1 MGVGIE
7 AYIKSRLNVQ
17 FLKTNSGKRGK
28 GMPVVRNPQF
38 YFREGF
44 CWNNI
49 LNPQARLL
57 KVKLKQAS
65 VNDVGSMSLMTVE
78 TNISNRYIIGLLNS
92 NLIFD
97 YYRVFINCT
106 VNIQINDLR
115 QIPIM
120 IPTIEDLHRL
130 VSLVDK
136 AVKIKKLALLEN
148 RANFRLTAILKD
160 IEKEIDMKIIQLYRI

>member
-17 FLKTNSGKRGK
+17 FLKTNSGKRGE

-97 YYRVFINCT
+97 YY
-106 VNIQINDLR
+106 
-115 QIPIM
+115 
-120 IPTIEDLHRL
+120 
-130 VSLVDK
+130 
-136 AVKIKKLALLEN
+136 
-148 RANFRLTAILKD
+148 
-160 IEKEIDMKIIQLYRI
+160 

>member
-1 MGVGIE
+1 M
-7 AYIKSRLNVQ
+7 K
-17 FLKTNSGKRGK
+17 
-28 GMPVVRNPQF
+28 M
-38 YFREGF
+38 EGF

-65 VNDVGSMSLMTVE
+65 VNDVGSMSLLTVE

-120 IPTIEDLHRL
+120 IPTLEDLHRI

-136 AVKIKKLALLEN
+136 AVKNKKLALLEN

>member
-1 MGVGIE
+1 M
-7 AYIKSRLNVQ
+7 K
-17 FLKTNSGKRGK
+17 
-28 GMPVVRNPQF
+28 M
-38 YFREGF
+38 EGF

-120 IPTIEDLHRL
+120 IPTLEDLHRI

-136 AVKIKKLALLEN
+136 AVKK
-148 RANFRLTAILKD
+148 
-160 IEKEIDMKIIQLYRI
+160 

>member
-1 MGVGIE
+1 M
-7 AYIKSRLNVQ
+7 K
-17 FLKTNSGKRGK
+17 
-28 GMPVVRNPQF
+28 M
-38 YFREGF
+38 EGF

-120 IPTIEDLHRL
+120 IPALEDLHRL

-148 RANFRLTAILKD
+148 RANFRLTAILRD

>member
-1 MGVGIE
+1 M
-7 AYIKSRLNVQ
+7 K
-17 FLKTNSGKRGK
+17 
-28 GMPVVRNPQF
+28 M
-38 YFREGF
+38 EGF

-120 IPTIEDLHRL
+120 IPTLEDLHRI

-136 AVKIKKLALLEN
+136 AVKNKKLALLEN

-160 IEKEIDMKIIQLYRI
+160 IEKEIDMKIIQLYCI

>member
-1 MGVGIE
+1 M
-7 AYIKSRLNVQ
+7 K
-17 FLKTNSGKRGK
+17 
-28 GMPVVRNPQF
+28 M
-38 YFREGF
+38 EGF

-115 QIPIM
+115 QIPII
-120 IPTIEDLHRL
+120 IPTLEDLHKL
-130 VSLVDK
+130 VLLVDK

-148 RANFRLTAILKD
+148 KANFRLTAILKD

>member
-1 MGVGIE
+1 
-7 AYIKSRLNVQ
+7 
-17 FLKTNSGKRGK
+17 
-28 GMPVVRNPQF
+28 
-38 YFREGF
+38 
-44 CWNNI
+44 
-49 LNPQARLL
+49 
-57 KVKLKQAS
+57 
-65 VNDVGSMSLMTVE
+65 MSLMTVE

-120 IPTIEDLHRL
+120 IPVIEDLHRL
-130 VSLVDK
+130 VSLIDK

-160 IEKEIDMKIIQLYRI
+160 IEKEIDMKIFQLYRI

>member
-1 MGVGIE
+1 M
-7 AYIKSRLNVQ
+7 K
-17 FLKTNSGKRGK
+17 
-28 GMPVVRNPQF
+28 M
-38 YFREGF
+38 EGF

-78 TNISNRYIIGLLNS
+78 TNISNRYIIWLLNS

>member
-17 FLKTNSGKRGK
+17 FLKTNSGKRGE

-120 IPTIEDLHRL
+120 IPTLEDLHRI

-136 AVKIKKLALLEN
+136 L
-148 RANFRLTAILKD
+148 
-160 IEKEIDMKIIQLYRI
+160 

>member
-17 FLKTNSGKRGK
+17 FLKTNSGKRGE

-120 IPTIEDLHRL
+120 IPTLEDLHRI

-136 AVKIKKLALLEN
+136 AVKNKKLALLEN

>member
-1 MGVGIE
+1 M
-7 AYIKSRLNVQ
+7 K
-17 FLKTNSGKRGK
+17 
-28 GMPVVRNPQF
+28 M
-38 YFREGF
+38 EGF

-120 IPTIEDLHRL
+120 IPTLEDLHRI

-136 AVKIKKLALLEN
+136 AVKNKKLALLEN

-160 IEKEIDMKIIQLYRI
+160 IEKEIDMKIIRLYRI

>member
-1 MGVGIE
+1 M
-7 AYIKSRLNVQ
+7 K
-17 FLKTNSGKRGK
+17 
-28 GMPVVRNPQF
+28 M
-38 YFREGF
+38 EGF

-65 VNDVGSMSLMTVE
+65 VNDVGSMSLLTVE

-115 QIPIM
+115 QIQIL
-120 IPTIEDLHRL
+120 IPTLEDLHRI

-136 AVKIKKLALLEN
+136 AVKNKKLALLEN

>member
-1 MGVGIE
+1 M
-7 AYIKSRLNVQ
+7 K
-17 FLKTNSGKRGK
+17 
-28 GMPVVRNPQF
+28 M
-38 YFREGF
+38 EGF

-120 IPTIEDLHRL
+120 IPTLEDLHRI

-136 AVKIKKLALLEN
+136 AVKNKKLALLEN

>member
-1 MGVGIE
+1 M
-7 AYIKSRLNVQ
+7 K
-17 FLKTNSGKRGK
+17 
-28 GMPVVRNPQF
+28 M
-38 YFREGF
+38 EGF

-120 IPTIEDLHRL
+120 IPVIEDLHRL

-160 IEKEIDMKIIQLYRI
+160 IEKEIDMKIFQLYRI

>member
-1 MGVGIE
+1 MKI
-7 AYIKSRLNVQ
+7 
-17 FLKTNSGKRGK
+17 
-28 GMPVVRNPQF
+28 
-38 YFREGF
+38 EGF

>member
-1 MGVGIE
+1 M
-7 AYIKSRLNVQ
+7 K
-17 FLKTNSGKRGK
+17 
-28 GMPVVRNPQF
+28 M
-38 YFREGF
+38 EGF

-106 VNIQINDLR
+106 VNIQISDLR

>member
-1 MGVGIE
+1 
-7 AYIKSRLNVQ
+7 
-17 FLKTNSGKRGK
+17 
-28 GMPVVRNPQF
+28 MPVVRNPQF

>member
-17 FLKTNSGKRGK
+17 FLKTDPKARYQGYA
-28 GMPVVRNPQF
+28 F

>member
-1 MGVGIE
+1 M
-7 AYIKSRLNVQ
+7 K
-17 FLKTNSGKRGK
+17 
-28 GMPVVRNPQF
+28 M
-38 YFREGF
+38 EGF